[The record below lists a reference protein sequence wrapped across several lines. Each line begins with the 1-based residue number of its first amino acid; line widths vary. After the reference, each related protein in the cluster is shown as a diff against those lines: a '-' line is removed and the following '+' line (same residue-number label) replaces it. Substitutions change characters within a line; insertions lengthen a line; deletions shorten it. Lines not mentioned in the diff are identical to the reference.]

1 MQTQT
6 RSPDAWLDQ
15 FADICQRSTESIEKN
30 SANHVAGS
38 VEKIWH
44 PRNSE

>member
-1 MQTQT
+1 MHGSIS
-6 RSPDAWLDQ
+6 SPTS
-15 FADICQRSTESIEKN
+15 CHRSTESIEKG